1 MNDTHQSLRTG
12 LSFGMTSGV
21 ITTLGLI
28 VGLHSGTHSRSVVIG
43 AILVIAVS
51 DAFSDSLGI
60 HLSEEA
66 ENVHTD
72 KQIWTSTVATFLSK
86 FAVTLS
92 FLAPVLLVQF
102 PSAIAVSAAWGLVVI
117 IVLSWSIARVTRKR
131 PLAVIVEH
139 VVIAAV
145 VVGLSHLVGTWV
157 GQRFG

>member
-1 MNDTHQSLRTG
+1 MNDANQSLRTG

-28 VGLHSGTHSRSVVIG
+28 VGLHAGTHSRSVVIG

-51 DAFSDSLGI
+51 DAFSDALGI

-72 KQIWTSTVATFLSK
+72 RQVWTSTLATFLSK

-92 FLAPVLLVQF
+92 FLVPVLMIEL
-102 PSAIAVSAAWGLVVI
+102 PKAIFVSAAWGLVVI
-117 IVLSWSIARVTRKR
+117 ITLSWSIARVTRKKA
-131 PLAVIVEH
+131 LAVIAEH
-139 VVIAAV
+139 VIIAALV
-145 VVGLSHLVGTWV
+145 VALSNWVGQWV